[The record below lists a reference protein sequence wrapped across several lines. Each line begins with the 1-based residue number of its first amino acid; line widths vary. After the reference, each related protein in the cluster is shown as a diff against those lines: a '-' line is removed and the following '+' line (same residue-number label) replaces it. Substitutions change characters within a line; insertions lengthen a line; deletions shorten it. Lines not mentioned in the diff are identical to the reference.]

1 MTELSSIA
9 TSTVAQ
15 TASPTTLKHVIDV
28 LPGPVYENPT
38 WRGMAYFLRDVTM
51 YVALLVVLVFMSN
64 VFAVA
69 GLEVVMAM
77 VVSGLFVVGHDA
89 AHGALFKSK
98 RMNATVAHMAFL
110 PSLHVYEGWILGH
123 NRVHHP
129 YTVRQGY
136 DFVWHPTTPEQ
147 FAALDWWRKAVHRVE
162 WSWVGAGPYYIH
174 QVWWKKMMTG
184 PNPARWV
191 KAIRRDRWI
200 VTSFM
205 AGMLALFT
213 SIGMASGDSVAG
225 ILWLDVRTVLLPFLG
240 FACFIGTMVHVHHIA
255 PEIRWWKKAEWNK
268 FKAQMQGTTVLRA
281 PKGFNWFMS
290 PTTSTCVCRCTTSRR
305 PLTPS
310 RPPSPDRSSTSPCAS
325 VISSTIRGPASS
337 TTSMLDAGSPT
348 PKAESR
354 SIPCELLRL
363 TELAI
368 GDRAARNQ
376 IRLVRRARRAAVL
389 CKATPKAGHRGSEPT
404 CRAIG
409 MVTLTRGSRAPDASN
424 RARRVGPESGVQ
436 ARR

>member
-1 MTELSSIA
+1 MTELPSVA
-9 TSTVAQ
+9 TGTVAH
-15 TASPTTLKHVIDV
+15 TASPTTLKPVIDV
-28 LPGPVYENPT
+28 LPGSVYDNPT
-38 WRGMAYFLRDVTM
+38 WRGMAYFFRDVTM

-69 GLEVVMAM
+69 GLEVVMAL

-98 RMNATVAHMAFL
+98 RINSTVAHLAFL

-136 DFVWHPTTPEQ
+136 DFVWHPTTTEQ
-147 FAALDWWRKAVHRVE
+147 FVALGWWRKAVHRVE

-200 VTSFM
+200 VTAFI

-213 SIGMASGDSVAG
+213 SIGVASGDSVAG
-225 ILWLDVRTVLLPFLG
+225 ILWLDVRTLLLPFLG

-281 PKGFNWFMS
+281 PKGFNFFFHWIMVHVPHHVDMRVPMYHLEEAADAIEAAF
-290 PTTSTCVCRCTTSRR
+290 PG
-305 PLTPS
+305 
-310 RPPSPDRSSTSPCAS
+310 S
-325 VISSTIRGPASS
+325 VIDKPLRFRDFVANSRACK
-337 TTSMLDAGSPT
+337 LYDFDAGRWLT
-348 PKAESR
+348 YAEGRKQVNS
-354 SIPCELLRL
+354 
-363 TELAI
+363 
-368 GDRAARNQ
+368 
-376 IRLVRRARRAAVL
+376 V
-389 CKATPKAGHRGSEPT
+389 
-404 CRAIG
+404 
-409 MVTLTRGSRAPDASN
+409 
-424 RARRVGPESGVQ
+424 
-436 ARR
+436 

>member
-1 MTELSSIA
+1 MTELSSVA
-9 TSTVAQ
+9 TGTLAR
-15 TASPTTLKHVIDV
+15 TALPTTLKPVIDV
-28 LPGPVYENPT
+28 LPSSVYDNPT

-51 YVALLVVLVFMSN
+51 YLALLVVLVLMSN
-64 VFAVA
+64 VFVVA
-69 GLEVVMAM
+69 ALEVVMAL

-98 RMNATVAHMAFL
+98 RMNSTVAHLAFL

-136 DFVWHPTTPEQ
+136 DFVWHPATPEQ
-147 FAALDWWRKAVHRVE
+147 FAALSWWRQAVHRAE

-200 VTSFM
+200 VTAFI
-205 AGMLALFT
+205 AGILALFT
-213 SIGMASGDSVAG
+213 SIGVASGDSAAG
-225 ILWLDVRTVLLPFLG
+225 ILWLDVRTVVLPFLG

-281 PKGFNWFMS
+281 PKGFNFFFHWIMVHVPHHVDMRVPMYHLEEAADAIEAAF
-290 PTTSTCVCRCTTSRR
+290 PG
-305 PLTPS
+305 
-310 RPPSPDRSSTSPCAS
+310 S
-325 VISSTIRGPASS
+325 VIDKP
-337 TTSMLDAGSPT
+337 
-348 PKAESR
+348 
-354 SIPCELLRL
+354 LRFRDFV
-363 TELAI
+363 A
-368 GDRAARNQ
+368 N
-376 IRLVRRARRAAVL
+376 
-389 CKATPKAGHRGSEPT
+389 
-404 CRAIG
+404 
-409 MVTLTRGSRAPDASN
+409 SRACKLYDFD
-424 RARRVGPESGVQ
+424 VGRWLTYAEGRQQVNSV
-436 ARR
+436 